1 MSFREKSAWISLV
14 LILLVFGPY
23 FWMVGRSLTGE
34 AHVHAG
40 TQFAL
45 IGLFFVLEI
54 VLHVAIAIQSPRDA
68 RAPKD
73 EREAFIDLKATRSA
87 FYVLLVGALLSIFT
101 MHFRINVWIMSQC
114 VLFSVVVAELVKF
127 ARQIA
132 YFRRGV

>member
-23 FWMVGRSLTGE
+23 FWMVARAVTGE

-73 EREAFIDLKATRSA
+73 EREDVIDLKATRTA

-101 MHFRINVWIMSQC
+101 MHFRVNVWIMSQC

-127 ARQIA
+127 ASQIA

>member
-23 FWMVGRSLTGE
+23 FWMVGRTLTG
-34 AHVHAG
+34 ADHVHAG

-54 VLHVAIAIQSPRDA
+54 VLHVAIAVQSPRDA

-73 EREAFIDLKATRSA
+73 EREDVIDLKATRTA

-101 MHFRINVWIMSQC
+101 MHFRTTVWIMSQC

-127 ARQIA
+127 ASQIA